1 MRTSVSPE
9 VTTRLRL
16 AVTRLNRRLR
26 QQALDDVTPTQL
38 SALSTIEH
46 HGPITL
52 GDLAAH
58 ERVQPPTMT
67 RIVAALEELALVHRD
82 VDAADRRI
90 ARVSITAEGQRL
102 LDRTRT
108 RKNAFL
114 AVQLGRLTA
123 DELAVMEQAIPLLE
137 RLVEERRT

>member
-1 MRTSVSPE
+1 MVPSELTS
-9 VTTRLRL
+9 RLRL
-16 AVTRLNRRLR
+16 AVGRLGRRLR
-26 QQALDDVTPTQL
+26 QQAASGDLSQSQQ
-38 SALSTIEH
+38 SALFTVEH

-67 RIVAALEELALVHRD
+67 RIVAALEELGLVHRD

-123 DELAVMEQAIPLLE
+123 DELA
-137 RLVEERRT
+137 